1 MEKREKKEMNK
12 LKIPFAVLNL
22 IFGLLLIYL
31 FLTSEHVSQRLEMNL
46 TGIGFIYMPAACLL
60 LAYMLFKKITILN
73 NSLAVINVLMG
84 FAHIQITYNLISNM
98 NSINFTLNLVL
109 FTTYIS
115 LICFYISYRLYK
127 TKK

>member
-1 MEKREKKEMNK
+1 MKK

-31 FLTSEHVSQRLEMNL
+31 FLTSEHVSQRLEINL
-46 TGIGFIYMPAACLL
+46 MGIGFLYMPIACLL
-60 LAYMLFKKITILN
+60 LAYILFKKITVLN
-73 NSLAVINVLMG
+73 NPLAVINVLMG
-84 FAHIQITYNLISNM
+84 FAYIQITYNLISNM
-98 NSINFTLNLVL
+98 SSINFTVNLVL

-127 TKK
+127 NREI

>member
-1 MEKREKKEMNK
+1 MRK
-12 LKIPFAVLNL
+12 LKISFAVLNL

-46 TGIGFIYMPAACLL
+46 MGIGFLYMPIACLL
-60 LAYMLFKKITILN
+60 LAYILFKKITVLN
-73 NSLAVINVLMG
+73 NPLAVINVLMG
-84 FAHIQITYNLISNM
+84 FAYIQITYNLISNM
-98 NSINFTLNLVL
+98 SSINFTVNLVL

-127 TKK
+127 NREI

>member
-1 MEKREKKEMNK
+1 MNK
-12 LKIPFAVLNL
+12 LKIPFVALNL

-31 FLTSEHVSQRLEMNL
+31 FSTSEHVSQRLEMNL
-46 TGIGFIYMPAACLL
+46 MGIGFLYMPIACLL
-60 LAYMLFKKITILN
+60 LAYILLKKITLLN
-73 NSLAVINVLMG
+73 NPLAVINVLMG

-98 NSINFTLNLVL
+98 SSINFTLNLAL

-127 TKK
+127 DKEI

>member
-1 MEKREKKEMNK
+1 MRK
-12 LKIPFAVLNL
+12 LKISFAVLNL

-46 TGIGFIYMPAACLL
+46 MGIGFLYMPIACLL
-60 LAYMLFKKITILN
+60 LAYILFKKITVLN
-73 NSLAVINVLMG
+73 NPLAVINVLMG

-98 NSINFTLNLVL
+98 SSINFTVNLVL

-127 TKK
+127 NREI

>member
-1 MEKREKKEMNK
+1 MRK
-12 LKIPFAVLNL
+12 LKISFAVLNL

-46 TGIGFIYMPAACLL
+46 MGIGFLYMPIACLL
-60 LAYMLFKKITILN
+60 LAYILFKKITVLN
-73 NSLAVINVLMG
+73 NPLAVINVLMG

-98 NSINFTLNLVL
+98 SSINFTVNLVL

-127 TKK
+127 NRKI